1 MANVVAIVGRP
12 NIGKSTLFNRFLK
25 QRKAIV
31 HEIEGVTRDR
41 VYSDVMW
48 NGKNFTVI
56 DTGGIMIHPQNMID
70 KNVRE
75 QALIASDEA
84 DLILFVV
91 DATTGVTDYDMEI
104 AKILKKNNK
113 TVLLVANKVDNE
125 KLEDNIHEFYSLGF
139 GEIIGVSAISGR
151 NSGDLLDKIIEYL
164 PQKKRKKK
172 NYSLNLSLLGMPN
185 AGKSTFANAFLGT
198 NRHIVTDIPGTTR
211 DSIDSQFVY
220 NKKII
225 NIVDTAGLRNK
236 SKITDSL
243 EYFSYVRTQ
252 RTIGASDIC
261 IYIIDIN
268 KGFAKQDIRLINYI
282 IDNHKGLIIA
292 FNKWDLVEKTEFT
305 ADEYLHWTFSRYPM
319 LKHFPIFFTSAIN
332 RENLL
337 KVLNEALLLQVRKK
351 IEIKTSTLNSVIGD
365 VLKKTPPQAL
375 NGKFIKIKYITQL
388 KSDPPLFGFFCNEP
402 SLITVQYKKF
412 LKSKL
417 RENFNLKGVP
427 IGLIFKKK

>member
-1 MANVVAIVGRP
+1 MSNVVAIVGRP

-41 VYSDVMW
+41 VYSEVMW
-48 NGKNFTVI
+48 NGQNFTII
-56 DTGGIMIHPQNMID
+56 DTGGIMIHPKNMID
-70 KNVRE
+70 KNVRK

-84 DLILFVV
+84 DLILFMV
-91 DATTGVTDYDMEI
+91 DATTGITDYDMEI
-104 AKILKKNNK
+104 SQILKRSKK
-113 TVLLVANKVDNE
+113 SILLVANKVDNE
-125 KLEDNIHEFYSLGF
+125 ALENSKYEFYSLGF
-139 GEIIGVSAISGR
+139 GEALGVSAISGR
-151 NSGDLLDKIIEYL
+151 NSGDLLDKITELL

-172 NYSLNLSLLGMPN
+172 NYFLNLSLLGMPN

-198 NRHIVTDIPGTTR
+198 DRHIVTDIPGTTR

-220 NKKII
+220 NKKKI

-252 RTIGASDIC
+252 QSISASDIC

-268 KGFAKQDIRLINYI
+268 KGFAKQDIRLINFI
-282 IDNHKGLIIA
+282 IESHKGLIIA
-292 FNKWDLVEKTEFT
+292 FNKWDIVEKTEFT
-305 ADEYLHWTFSRYPM
+305 ADEYLHWTHSRYPV

-332 RENLL
+332 RNNLL

-351 IEIKTSTLNSVIGD
+351 TEIKTTIL
-365 VLKKTPPQAL
+365 
-375 NGKFIKIKYITQL
+375 
-388 KSDPPLFGFFCNEP
+388 
-402 SLITVQYKKF
+402 
-412 LKSKL
+412 
-417 RENFNLKGVP
+417 
-427 IGLIFKKK
+427 

>member
-1 MANVVAIVGRP
+1 MSNVVAIVGRP

-41 VYSDVMW
+41 VYSEVMW
-48 NGKNFTVI
+48 NGKNFTII

-70 KNVRE
+70 KNVRK

-91 DATTGVTDYDMEI
+91 DATTGITDYDMEI
-104 AKILKKNNK
+104 SRILKRSNK
-113 TVLLVANKVDNE
+113 TILLVANKVDNE
-125 KLEDNIHEFYSLGF
+125 KLENNIHEFYSLGF
-139 GEIIGVSAISGR
+139 GKAIGVSAISGR
-151 NSGDLLDKIIEYL
+151 NSGNLLDKIIEFL
-164 PQKKRKKK
+164 PQQKRKKK
-172 NYSLNLSLLGMPN
+172 QYFLNLALLGMPN
-185 AGKSTFANAFLGT
+185 AGKSTFANAFLGAE
-198 NRHIVTDIPGTTR
+198 RHIVTDIPGTTR

-220 NKKII
+220 NKKTI

-252 RTIGASDIC
+252 QSIGASDIC

-282 IDNHKGLIIA
+282 IESHKGLIIA
-292 FNKWDLVEKTEFT
+292 FNKWDMVKKTEFT
-305 ADEYLHWTFSRYPM
+305 ADEYLHWTHSRYPM

-332 RENLL
+332 RNNLL

-351 IEIKTSTLNSVIGD
+351 TEINTSTLNKVVGNII
-365 VLKKTPPQAL
+365 KRTPPQAI
-375 NGKFIKIKYITQL
+375 NGKYIKIKYITQL
-388 KSDPPLFGFFCNEP
+388 KSNPPLFGFFCNDP
-402 SLITVQYKKF
+402 KLITNQYKKF
-412 LKSKL
+412 LENKL
-417 RENFNLKGVP
+417 REHFNLYGVP
-427 IGLIFKKK
+427 LGLLFKKK